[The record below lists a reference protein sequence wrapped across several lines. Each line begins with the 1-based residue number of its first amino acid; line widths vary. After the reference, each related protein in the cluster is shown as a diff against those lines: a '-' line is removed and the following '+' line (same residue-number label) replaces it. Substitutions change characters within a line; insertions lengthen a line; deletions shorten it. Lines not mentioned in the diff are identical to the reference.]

1 MESKNFDFGYL
12 EHPDISKFFRGPPN
26 FEISIFNC
34 TLKTHLNLPGIYYLE
49 QNKNSSFIDSE
60 GD

>member
-1 MESKNFDFGYL
+1 MENHKHYEINKNMYCSRENNG
-12 EHPDISKFFRGPPN
+12 I
-26 FEISIFNC
+26 
-34 TLKTHLNLPGIYYLE
+34 KTHLNLPGIYYLE

>member
-1 MESKNFDFGYL
+1 MEYF
-12 EHPDISKFFRGPPN
+12 
-26 FEISIFNC
+26 
-34 TLKTHLNLPGIYYLE
+34 KTHLNLPGIYYSE